1 MIYSPK
7 RLHGLY
13 SLNFVSR
20 RGFLLK
26 LLICRV
32 VQFGPFSSRDR
43 HKQIRFQLYG
53 RTDLFTKQMPRSRA
67 QLYGRTDLFT
77 QQINKCLVR
86 EVSSSLH
93 KDYAKLFVSGQGVV

>member
-32 VQFGPFSSRDR
+32 VQFGPLSSRDR

-77 QQINKCLVR
+77 QQIPR
-86 EVSSSLH
+86 SRGQFVSS
-93 KDYAKLFVSGQGVV
+93 